1 MTALVTLP
9 TKTIT
14 LEQGVKLGDNTITEI
29 TITKPLVSHLKG
41 VKLAQLMEMQIDE
54 IVKIIPRVTAPSL
67 PPHALDSLDFNDFLN
82 LCAEVIGFLTNQT
95 STATQDG

>member
-14 LEQGVKLGDNTITEI
+14 LEQGVKLGDNIITEI

-54 IVKIIPRVTAPSL
+54 IVKILPRVTQPALTEKS
-67 PPHALDSLDFNDFLN
+67 LDSLEFNDFMA
-82 LCAEVIGFLTNQT
+82 LCAEVISFLTSQK
-95 STATQDG
+95 TATPDE